1 MNKIENPISICIPRI
16 DIEQTK
22 EYILEK
28 CKQLDIGKIISMKE
42 IPLRNDN
49 KHKRIIILLLLNE
62 ENPQSIDMYNRLK
75 KNETIK
81 LVYEMPWYWKI
92 VSTSPQK

>member
-22 EYILEK
+22 EYIMEK
-28 CKQLDIGKIISMKE
+28 FQQLDIGQILSIKE

-49 KHKRIIILLLLNE
+49 KHKRIIILILLNQDKQ
-62 ENPQSIDMYNRLK
+62 QSVELYNRLK

>member
-22 EYILEK
+22 EYIMEK
-28 CKQLDIGKIISMKE
+28 FQQLDIGQILSIKE

-49 KHKRIIILLLLNE
+49 KHKRIIILILLYQDKQ
-62 ENPQSIDMYNRLK
+62 QSVELYNRLK

>member
-62 ENPQSIDMYNRLK
+62 HNSQSVDMYNRLK

>member
-22 EYILEK
+22 EYIMEK
-28 CKQLDIGKIISMKE
+28 FQQLDIGQILSIKE

-49 KHKRIIILLLLNE
+49 KHKRIIILILLNQDKQ
-62 ENPQSIDMYNRLK
+62 QSVELYNRLK
-75 KNETIK
+75 NNETIK

>member
-22 EYILEK
+22 EYIMEK
-28 CKQLDIGKIISMKE
+28 FQQLDIGQILSIKE

-49 KHKRIIILLLLNE
+49 KHKRIIILILLYQDKQ
-62 ENPQSIDMYNRLK
+62 QSVELYNRLK
-75 KNETIK
+75 NNETIK

>member
-1 MNKIENPISICIPRI
+1 MNKIETPISICIPRI

-22 EYILEK
+22 EYIMEK
-28 CKQLDIGKIISMKE
+28 FKQLDIGQILSIKE

-49 KHKRIIILLLLNE
+49 KHKRIIILILLNQDKQ
-62 ENPQSIDMYNRLK
+62 QSIDMYNRLK

>member
-1 MNKIENPISICIPRI
+1 MNKIESPISICIPRI
-16 DIEQTK
+16 AIEQTK
-22 EYILEK
+22 EYIIEK
-28 CKQLDIGKIISMKE
+28 FKQLDIGQIVSIKE

-49 KHKRIIILLLLNE
+49 KHKRIIILILLNE
-62 ENPQSIDMYNRLK
+62 DNPQSMDLHSRLK